1 MSDEKTET
9 SFWLELEAASK
20 GLSIAGDQSQSEQLK
35 QLFTDLVGESQRKEE
50 RAPAETHARR

>member
-1 MSDEKTET
+1 MSDKKIET

-35 QLFTDLVGESQRKEE
+35 QLFTDLVSESQREDE
-50 RAPAETHARR
+50 RAPTEAHTRT

>member
-20 GLSIAGDQSQSEQLK
+20 GLSIAGDLSQWEQLK
-35 QLFTDLVGESQRKEE
+35 QLFTDLVGESQRKDE
-50 RAPAETHARR
+50 RALAKAHTRT